1 MYTTVSSLITRLPEL
16 DDGRA
21 WRVFDDRYSPMLRVF
36 FQTFGVGAEAA
47 GDMTQDAIQRAV
59 DGLKRGEYRR
69 DKGRLRDWMA
79 GIARNVLRN
88 YRRKRIPRT
97 NIGPEA
103 GAFWELREDPGAL
116 DGIEQA
122 DQRFDQVW
130 VRARLRALLRL
141 LAASFPRRDLRCY
154 FLVEV
159 QRLPIAVVAERLGLS
174 PAAVFVKRRSV
185 ADWLL
190 AVGPRFFAR
199 WER

>member
-1 MYTTVSSLITRLPEL
+1 MYTTVSSLITRLPVL

-88 YRRKRIPRT
+88 YRRKRTPRT
-97 NIGPEA
+97 NVDPES
-103 GAFWELREDPGAL
+103 GSFWELREDPSAGEEIA
-116 DGIEQA
+116 EA
-122 DQRFDQVW
+122 ERRFDQVW

-141 LAASFPRRDLRCY
+141 LAASFSRRDLRCY

-159 QRLPIAVVAERLGLS
+159 QRLPIGVVAERLGLS
-174 PAAVFVKRRSV
+174 PAAVFAKRRSV

-190 AVGPRFFAR
+190 AVGPRFFTR